1 MKQTRRHALCTVAAA
16 VLAATAS
23 THAVAQDK
31 YPSRAVRVV
40 VPFAAGGATDLLT
53 RIAATEL
60 SKRLGQNFVVENVTG
75 AGGLIGA
82 QQVVSAKPDGYTL
95 LAGSPGPI
103 TIMPVIARKP
113 VGYDVDKDLVPITL
127 IADSP
132 GAMVVGKGSKYR
144 TIQEVLAAGKAGA
157 RLTCGSSGVGA
168 FSHLNCELL
177 KSLTGLDIVH
187 VPYRGAAPA
196 LVDLVGGQFDFIIE
210 NYPSPAKLIESGEVR
225 LLGVTS
231 ATRFALKPDAATL
244 VEAGVKGHVMSA
256 WIGLMAP
263 AGTPAAI
270 INAVQRETAEGLRD
284 PAVQKRLADMGVV
297 GGGSLPADFAR
308 YLSAERDTYRT
319 LSAQTGLKVD

>member
-1 MKQTRRHALCTVAAA
+1 MTQTLRHALCTVAAA

-23 THAVAQDK
+23 AHAVAQDK

-75 AGGLIGA
+75 AGGL
-82 QQVVSAKPDGYTL
+82 SAKPDGYTL

-284 PAVQKRLADMGVV
+284 PAVQKRPADMGVV

-308 YLSAERDTYRT
+308 YLSAERDTYRS